1 MKTQRLSGAARRK
14 FNLFLRSEQRQM
26 GPYSGECKSLSRCF
40 ACRTIVLLFFCLAF
54 IKTGLHAQIDTG
66 SVTGTV
72 KDPGGAVIPGAKIIL
87 KNDGTGVIAATT
99 STATGTY
106 SFGGLNPGSYTLQG
120 EAAGFKTF
128 LAHGLEVHV
137 QKSVTVDVP
146 MDVGVASQTVNV
158 TEAAP
163 LLQAEDA
170 SIGQTIDSH
179 AVNSLPLNGRNWVSL
194 AQLSAGVSTAPPGQ
208 PTSNAGTTDS
218 AYFSVDGV
226 SLWQNDI
233 RLDGI
238 NNNIEFYG
246 GASVGTNAT
255 ITPPPDAI
263 QEFKLQNGDYSA
275 EFGHST
281 GGIVNAVIKSG
292 TNRVYGSVWE
302 YFRNEALDSNSY
314 FNKLNGVR
322 KPEYRQNQFGA
333 TIGGPVSFGKLYSG
347 RDKTFF
353 FADYQGTRIISPV
366 PATTTVPTNGMR
378 NSSYT
383 NLQDLITFNNGT
395 RTDALGRVFS
405 LGTVL
410 DPATTRSV
418 QPGAVDPISG
428 LPNKTAN
435 VIYVRDPFYSGSVAG
450 QTNFTGQTA
459 LLNMIPANRID
470 PNAVKLLNI
479 YPTPT
484 TAGFA
489 NNFFNSPRQP
499 VDQNAFDIRIDQTSM
514 RRTFCL
520 VSSIRRIT
528 HRPFP
533 ERFRA

>member
-1 MKTQRLSGAARRK
+1 MRTQRLYGTAESKCLQFLGRQAKQIDTTSG
-14 FNLFLRSEQRQM
+14 
-26 GPYSGECKSLSRCF
+26 PCKSGSRNFGRPAIFILSLF
-40 ACRTIVLLFFCLAF
+40 VLCAFFGTA
-54 IKTGLHAQIDTG
+54 LHAQLDSG

-72 KDPGGAVIPGAKIIL
+72 SDPTHAVIPGAKITL
-87 KNDGTGVIAATT
+87 KNNGTGVIAATS

-106 SFGGLNPGSYTLQG
+106 AFEGVNPGSYTLQG
-120 EAAGFKTF
+120 EAPGFKTYV
-128 LAHGLEVHV
+128 ANGLEVHV
-137 QKSVTVDVP
+137 QKSLTVDVL
-146 MDVGVASQTVNV
+146 MVVGGAAQQVTV

-170 SIGQTIDSH
+170 AIGQTIDAH
-179 AVNSLPLNGRNWVSL
+179 AVNSLPLNGRDWVSL

-208 PTSNAGTTDS
+208 PTSTAGTTDS

-333 TIGGPVSFGKLYSG
+333 TMGGPVSLGKLYHG
-347 RDKTFF
+347 HDKTFF
-353 FADYQGTRIISPV
+353 FGDYQGTRIVSPV
-366 PATTTVPTNGMR
+366 PATSTVPTNGMR
-378 NSSYT
+378 NSGYT
-383 NLQDLITFNNGT
+383 NLQDLITFNSGT
-395 RTDALGRVFS
+395 RTDALGRTFS

-418 QPGAVDPISG
+418 QPGAVDTVSG
-428 LPNKTAN
+428 LPNTTGK
-435 VIYVRDPFYSGSVAG
+435 VVYVRDPFYSGSIG
-450 QTNFTGQTA
+450 LPA
-459 LLNMIPANRID
+459 LLNHLA
-470 PNAVKLLNI
+470 
-479 YPTPT
+479 
-484 TAGFA
+484 
-489 NNFFNSPRQP
+489 
-499 VDQNAFDIRIDQTSM
+499 
-514 RRTFCL
+514 C
-520 VSSIRRIT
+520 
-528 HRPFP
+528 
-533 ERFRA
+533 